1 MTARSRY
8 DRWPA
13 LLRKCARALGEDAAL
28 RLADVLGGQKI
39 SVPLTRSPSLE
50 AKAGEAIAAFLIEEH
65 GGEAVHIPSFTQ
77 RMLAEERR
85 LHVLQNPRR
94 SANALAGE
102 LRISSRR
109 VEQIRHEALDDPRQ
123 PSLFD

>member
-1 MTARSRY
+1 MDRSRY
-8 DRWPA
+8 DRWPV
-13 LLRKCARALGEDAAL
+13 LLRKCARALGEEAAL
-28 RLADVLGGQKI
+28 RLADALGGQKI

-50 AKAGEAIAAFLIEEH
+50 ERAGPEIAAFLIAEH
-65 GGEAVHIPSFTQ
+65 GGEAVHIPSFTT

-109 VEQIRHEALDDPRQ
+109 VEQIRHENLDDPRQ